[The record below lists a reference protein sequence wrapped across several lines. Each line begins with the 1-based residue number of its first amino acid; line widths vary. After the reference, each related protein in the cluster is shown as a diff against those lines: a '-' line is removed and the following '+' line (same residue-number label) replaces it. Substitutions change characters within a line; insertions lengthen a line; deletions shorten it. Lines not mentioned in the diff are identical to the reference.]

1 MIIPIEPEQR
11 IDGDGSSDLGRP
23 EKGFLVV
30 GAVRHPSPSR
40 DAIRQARAR
49 AHRDSAPDRAA
60 LDPRARADAR
70 VSEHAVGDVEPR
82 GGAAVEDAPASVEST
97 GAAGER
103 PSASERFER
112 RAEKIARAAEVGMIT
127 GVRDEADLLP
137 ALLEERLPEVGDE
150 RRLAR
155 GNPAEKGSR
164 KNADARVHERPAA
177 AGPAARDAVPFGLKR
192 RVPVGVSV
200 FSHQQCRRP
209 SGSAVAGE
217 ELGVAR
223 RDGGVGVDDEKVPA
237 CARQESRRIAKR
249 ARGAEQDP
257 LAEKR
262 ELWRSRRLLAQA
274 ALDLI
279 AQVMEIHRHLADAG
293 MLKPLEMRRRDGDVE
308 KR

>member
-1 MIIPIEPEQR
+1 MI
-11 IDGDGSSDLGRP
+11 S
-23 EKGFLVV
+23 
-30 GAVRHPSPSR
+30 
-40 DAIRQARAR
+40 
-49 AHRDSAPDRAA
+49 
-60 LDPRARADAR
+60 
-70 VSEHAVGDVEPR
+70 
-82 GGAAVEDAPASVEST
+82 
-97 GAAGER
+97 
-103 PSASERFER
+103 
-112 RAEKIARAAEVGMIT
+112 
-127 GVRDEADLLP
+127 GVQQETDLLP

-177 AGPAARDAVPFGLKR
+177 AGPEARDAVPFGLKR